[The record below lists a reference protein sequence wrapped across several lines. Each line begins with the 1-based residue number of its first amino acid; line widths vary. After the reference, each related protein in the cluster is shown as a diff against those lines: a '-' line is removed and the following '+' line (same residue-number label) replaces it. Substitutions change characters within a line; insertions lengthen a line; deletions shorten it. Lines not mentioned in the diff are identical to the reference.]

1 MMSNQGHI
9 PDEWIVS
16 YAAGALGEAHALLV
30 ATHVDFHP
38 DLQQKV
44 GQAEE
49 IGGVLLG
56 KGEPIAVNDN
66 MLDAVL
72 QQIDALDGDSDD
84 NAVDAA
90 DDTPQPLHAY
100 LGQSLE
106 DLNWRTM
113 GPGMKQVRLWS
124 GDKGEQ
130 LWLLK
135 AKGGTKIPAHDH
147 GGAEMTLVLKGSYHV
162 GEAQFTP
169 GMLEMADIDDTN
181 HHPVIDEGED
191 CICLV
196 VTEAPIK
203 LHSFV
208 GRLAQP
214 FIGL

>member
-1 MMSNQGHI
+1 MFHVKHRDFDVIVVGGGH
-9 PDEWIVS
+9 
-16 YAAGALGEAHALLV
+16 AGSEAAHASARRGARTALV
-30 ATHVDFHP
+30 TLTHDGIGAMSCNP
-38 DLQQKV
+38 
-44 GQAEE
+44 A
-49 IGGVLLG
+49 IGGLG
-56 KGEPIAVNDN
+56 KGHLVRE
-66 MLDAVL
+66 
-72 QQIDALDGDSDD
+72 IDALDGDSDD